1 MKAVIYARFSSEKQN
16 EASIEGQL
24 RECLEY
30 ANFNGIE
37 VIGNYIDRAQSA
49 KTDHRPEFQ
58 RMIKD
63 SYKRP
68 FDCILVWKLDRFARN
83 RYDSAY
89 YKNVLKKNGVRVISA
104 KESISQGADGILLEA
119 ILEGYAE
126 YYSAELSEKVKR
138 GMTENAL
145 KAKSNGVRPPFGY
158 YVDDTDHYQ
167 IDETFAPIVREI
179 FTRYLD
185 GRRVND
191 IVKLLNERGIKHK
204 GFEMKYN
211 AVFRILT
218 NRKYIGEY
226 KFGDIVIPNAIPA
239 IIDEATFNSVQQRM
253 ARNKKAPAMH
263 RSEDDYL
270 LTTRLFCGKCGA
282 MMTGVIGT
290 SHTSRQYRYYKCNHA
305 KQGKCDKKFV
315 RKEWLEEL
323 VLDEIKELLS
333 SDEVVEELA
342 DRVYELQQQEDNA
355 VASIQTQLTGV
366 ETKLNNL
373 VEAIAQGIYS
383 SATKK
388 ALDELEERKRNL
400 EIELFEA
407 QMRNPVLT
415 KEQILFALH
424 NFRKIDI
431 STQEGKQRL
440 IDGFVNSI
448 YLYDDHF
455 VITYNYK
462 GQSKTVT
469 FEEVNSSP
477 LTSKGSPRKTRRA
490 FSYARFAWPLQRS
503 GEPGGFV
510 LEELCGAAASP
521 RWGHQ
526 LSISYGPMVKRSKTS
541 PFHGGN
547 PGSCSKSF
555 AAQPQ
560 APGGVTNF
568 QFHTAPW
575 SSGRRLEIVLRA
587 FSSIG
592 SGYSALQRMR
602 RTPSPRY
609 VIRSKGKR
617 MMVGVLKPTPSSKS
631 TVFP

>member
-63 SYKRP
+63 SYKHA
-68 FDCILVWKLDRFARN
+68 FNCIIVWKLDRFARN

-89 YKNVLKKNGVRVISA
+89 YKNILKKNGVRVISA

-126 YYSAELSEKVKR
+126 FYSAELSEKVKR

-167 IDETFAPIVREI
+167 IDEALAPVVREI

-185 GRRVND
+185 GMRVSD
-191 IVKLLNERGIKHK
+191 IVKLLSERGIKHK

-282 MMTGVIGT
+282 MMTGEIGT
-290 SHTSRQYRYYKCNHA
+290 SKTSKQYRYYKCNRA
-305 KQGKCDKKFV
+305 KKKACDKKTV
-315 RKEWLEEL
+315 KKEWLEEI
-323 VLDEIKELLS
+323 VLDEIKDLLANDDIIS
-333 SDEVVEELA
+333 ELA
-342 DRVYELQQQEDNA
+342 DRIYELQMQEDNA
-355 VASIQTQLTGV
+355 ATSIQAQLTGV

-373 VEAIAQGIYS
+373 VEAITQGIYS

-415 KEQILFALH
+415 KEQILFALY

-455 VITYNYK
+455 VVTYNYK
-462 GQSKTVT
+462 GQSKTVS
-469 FEEVNSSP
+469 FEELNSSP
-477 LTSKGSPRKTRRA
+477 LTSKGSPDANK
-490 FSYARFAWPLQRS
+490 S
-503 GEPGGFV
+503 E
-510 LEELCGAAASP
+510 
-521 RWGHQ
+521 H
-526 LSISYGPMVKRSKTS
+526 
-541 PFHGGN
+541 
-547 PGSCSKSF
+547 SCSGLF
-555 AAQPQ
+555 
-560 APGGVTNF
+560 F
-568 QFHTAPW
+568 
-575 SSGRRLEIVLRA
+575 
-587 FSSIG
+587 
-592 SGYSALQRMR
+592 
-602 RTPSPRY
+602 
-609 VIRSKGKR
+609 
-617 MMVGVLKPTPSSKS
+617 
-631 TVFP
+631 

>member
-24 RECLEY
+24 RECIEY

-89 YKNVLKKNGVRVISA
+89 YKNILKKNGVRVISA

-126 YYSAELSEKVKR
+126 FYSAELSEKVKR

-167 IDETFAPIVREI
+167 IDETLAPIVREI

-185 GRRVND
+185 GMRVND

-204 GFEMKYN
+204 GFAMKYN

-239 IIDEATFNSVQQRM
+239 IIDEATFNNVRQRM

-305 KQGKCDKKFV
+305 KQGKCDKKSV

-323 VLDEIKELLS
+323 VLDEIKDLLS

-342 DRVYELQQQEDNA
+342 DRVYELQQQEGNA
-355 VASIQTQLTGV
+355 TASIQTQLTGV

-462 GQSKTVT
+462 SQSKTVT
-469 FEEVNSSP
+469 FEELNRSP
-477 LTSKGSPRKTRRA
+477 LTSKGSPHQNNPNLGEYPKFGLFFA
-490 FSYARFAWPLQRS
+490 CDFFGIIVRF
-503 GEPGGFV
+503 
-510 LEELCGAAASP
+510 
-521 RWGHQ
+521 
-526 LSISYGPMVKRSKTS
+526 
-541 PFHGGN
+541 
-547 PGSCSKSF
+547 
-555 AAQPQ
+555 
-560 APGGVTNF
+560 
-568 QFHTAPW
+568 
-575 SSGRRLEIVLRA
+575 
-587 FSSIG
+587 
-592 SGYSALQRMR
+592 
-602 RTPSPRY
+602 
-609 VIRSKGKR
+609 
-617 MMVGVLKPTPSSKS
+617 
-631 TVFP
+631 

>member
-89 YKNVLKKNGVRVISA
+89 YKNILKKNGVRVISA

-126 YYSAELSEKVKR
+126 FYSAELSEKVKR

-167 IDETFAPIVREI
+167 IDETLAPIVREI

-185 GRRVND
+185 GMRVND

-239 IIDEATFNSVQQRM
+239 IIDEETFNSVQQRM

-263 RSEDDYL
+263 RGEDDYL

-305 KQGKCDKKFV
+305 KQGKCDKKSV

-342 DRVYELQQQEDNA
+342 DRVYGLQQQEDNA
-355 VASIQTQLTGV
+355 TASIQTQLTGV

-477 LTSKGSPRKTRRA
+477 LTSKGSPTKKHRQSPVFFVGRAVRR
-490 FSYARFAWPLQRS
+490 
-503 GEPGGFV
+503 GEPAWRLPRAYRNGLPFYSRICTFGTGLVFGEGQLQLRVYIAPAVHDADDRDRLLFTARNIEHQIIIYGHDAQVPLFPRFFIVEMIPLRHFV
-510 LEELCGAAASP
+510 ERQDRLFQTVKLVESVLPREQIVGYVRKNGAQV
-521 RWGHQ
+521 R
-526 LSISYGPMVKRSKTS
+526 
-541 PFHGGN
+541 
-547 PGSCSKSF
+547 
-555 AAQPQ
+555 
-560 APGGVTNF
+560 
-568 QFHTAPW
+568 
-575 SSGRRLEIVLRA
+575 GRLFGR
-587 FSSIG
+587 
-592 SGYSALQRMR
+592 
-602 RTPSPRY
+602 
-609 VIRSKGKR
+609 
-617 MMVGVLKPTPSSKS
+617 
-631 TVFP
+631 

>member
-16 EASIEGQL
+16 EASIKGQL
-24 RECLEY
+24 RECMDY
-30 ANFNGIE
+30 ANFNNIE

-49 KTDHRPEFQ
+49 KTDNRPNFQ
-58 RMIKD
+58 KMIKD
-63 SYKRP
+63 SYKRM
-68 FDCILVWKLDRFARN
+68 FDCVIVWKLDRFARN

-89 YKNVLKKNGVRVISA
+89 YKNILKKNGVRVISA

-126 YYSAELSEKVKR
+126 FYSAELSEKVKR

-167 IDETFAPIVREI
+167 IDETLAPVVREI

-185 GRRVND
+185 GMRVND

-204 GFEMKYN
+204 GFAMKYN

-239 IIDEATFNSVQQRM
+239 II
-253 ARNKKAPAMH
+253 AMH

-270 LTTRLFCGKCGA
+270 LTTKLFCGKCGA

-305 KQGKCDKKFV
+305 KQGMCDKKSV

-355 VASIQTQLTGV
+355 TASIQIQLTGV

-373 VEAIAQGIYS
+373 VEAITQGIYS

-407 QMRNPVLT
+407 QMHNPVLT
-415 KEQILFALH
+415 REQILFALH
-424 NFRKIDI
+424 NFCKIDI

-469 FEEVNSSP
+469 FEELNSSP
-477 LTSKGSPRKTRRA
+477 LTSKGSPNAKAIRTFSVRIAFFLKVRRYDLN
-490 FSYARFAWPLQRS
+490 S
-503 GEPGGFV
+503 FV
-510 LEELCGAAASP
+510 AEKAP
-521 RWGHQ
+521 
-526 LSISYGPMVKRSKTS
+526 T
-541 PFHGGN
+541 
-547 PGSCSKSF
+547 KS
-555 AAQPQ
+555 
-560 APGGVTNF
+560 V
-568 QFHTAPW
+568 
-575 SSGRRLEIVLRA
+575 
-587 FSSIG
+587 
-592 SGYSALQRMR
+592 
-602 RTPSPRY
+602 
-609 VIRSKGKR
+609 
-617 MMVGVLKPTPSSKS
+617 
-631 TVFP
+631 